1 VVRVLVI
8 ALLLGACVA
17 ESDHDHPPQTVTILP
32 DEPKQDGDGDTDTTA
47 ICNAAAA
54 LPEGELCALV
64 CDPDAFKARLI
75 DDGMAPGNCYQ
86 LRCDLAPDMSVTVG
100 VCLP

>member
-1 VVRVLVI
+1 M

-17 ESDHDHPPQTVTILP
+17 DSAEPPVVTIQP
-32 DEPKQDGDGDTDTTA
+32 DEPGKDDSDTDTTA
-47 ICNAAAA
+47 ICAAAAA
-54 LPEGELCALV
+54 LPASDACSLV
-64 CDPDAFKARLI
+64 CDPDAFKARLV

-86 LRCDLAPDMSVTVG
+86 LRCDLAADMSVTVG